1 MAQRSSF
8 MGIGSLSRTTSCN
21 IETIRY
27 YEKIGLMPAPGRSA
41 GGHRAY
47 DNDHTQRLSFIVRS
61 RRLGFTT
68 NEIRRLLS
76 LADASTPHCAEVQ
89 AVTEA
94 HLAEVRDKI
103 ADLRKLER
111 RLVQMVRSC
120 GAAQESG
127 CPVIDELFT
136 AT

>member
-8 MGIGSLSRTTSCN
+8 IGIGSLSRTTGCN

-47 DNDHTQRLSFIVRS
+47 DSDHTKRLSFIVRS

-76 LADASTPHCAEVQ
+76 LADAGPAHCAEVQ
-89 AVTEA
+89 AVTES

-111 RLVQMVRSC
+111 RLAQMVRSC
-120 GAAQESG
+120 GAAQEPG

-136 AT
+136 AA

>member
-1 MAQRSSF
+1 MAQRASF
-8 MGIGSLSRTTSCN
+8 IGIGTLSRTTGCN

-47 DNDHTQRLSFIVRS
+47 DDAHTKRLSFIVRC

-68 NEIRRLLS
+68 KEIRRLLT
-76 LADASTPHCAEVQ
+76 LADTDAPHCAEVKS
-89 AVTEA
+89 VTET
-94 HLAEVRDKI
+94 HLAEVRNKI

-111 RLVQMVRSC
+111 RLAQMVKSC
-120 GAAQESG
+120 GATQKPG

-136 AT
+136 AA

>member
-1 MAQRSSF
+1 MAQRASF
-8 MGIGSLSRTTSCN
+8 TGIGSLSRTTGCH

-47 DNDHTQRLSFIVRS
+47 DDAHAKRLSFIVRC

-76 LADASTPHCAEVQ
+76 LADAEDPHCAEVQ
-89 AVTEA
+89 AVTEV
-94 HLAEVRDKI
+94 HLAEVREKI

-111 RLVQMVRSC
+111 RLARMVKSC
-120 GAAQESG
+120 GATQKPG

-136 AT
+136 AA

>member
-1 MAQRSSF
+1 MAQRASF
-8 MGIGSLSRTTSCN
+8 TGIGSLSRTTGCH

-47 DNDHTQRLSFIVRS
+47 DDAHTKRLSFIVSS

-68 NEIRRLLS
+68 KEIRRLLT
-76 LADASTPHCAEVQ
+76 LADTDAPHCAEVKS
-89 AVTEA
+89 VTET

-103 ADLRKLER
+103 AELRELESKLTS
-111 RLVQMVRSC
+111 MVKACS
-120 GAAQESG
+120 ATDDAE
-127 CPVIDELFT
+127 CPVLNELF
-136 AT
+136 AAA